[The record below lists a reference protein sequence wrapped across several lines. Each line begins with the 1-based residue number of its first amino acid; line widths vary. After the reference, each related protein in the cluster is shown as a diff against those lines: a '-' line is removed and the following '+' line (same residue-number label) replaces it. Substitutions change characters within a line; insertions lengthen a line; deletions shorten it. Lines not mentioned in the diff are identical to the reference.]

1 MGWAKSFSFDINAGI
16 LKTATET
23 ETANKTRR
31 RLLGHA
37 ASSVVLSRSLADPS
51 ISSDELKL

>member
-1 MGWAKSFSFDINAGI
+1 MGWAKPFSFDINAGI
-16 LKTATET
+16 LKTET